1 MKARAIVALEGM
13 EVLITEFELNDD
25 TVIALEL
32 VVRLLR
38 KNSSS
43 IVA

>member
-1 MKARAIVALEGM
+1 MKAGAIVALEGM
-13 EVLITEFELNDD
+13 KVLITEFELNDD

>member
-13 EVLITEFELNDD
+13 KVLITEFELNDD